1 MQKMPAHL
9 FFIPPMECKEVKQLS
24 QIPRGADW
32 QFEVKFD
39 GYRCIVIKQRNETEL
54 FLRNGIPFYA
64 ISQPG

>member
-1 MQKMPAHL
+1 
-9 FFIPPMECKEVKQLS
+9 MECKEVKQLS